1 MDWNAPE
8 KPAEITEKR
17 LIEAIL
23 DGHFPVN
30 SNLPGERDL
39 SEQLGVTRPTLREAM
54 QRLARDGW
62 LEINHGKPTRVR
74 NYLQE
79 GNLAVLASIASH
91 HDHLPDNFINDLL
104 NVRRLLAPAYTRL
117 AIENNAGV
125 LIPLLEKLA
134 SLPEDAAAYAAAD
147 WDLHCQLTLF
157 SGNPVFTLIL
167 NGFKD
172 LYPAIGEIYFRFPEA
187 RSSSKQF
194 YRDLLACAQEGD
206 AARAQTLTE
215 RVMGDSLEIWR
226 KIAKG

>member
-1 MDWNAPE
+1 MEWNAPE

-17 LIEAIL
+17 LIEAIM
-23 DGHFPVN
+23 DGHFPIN
-30 SNLPGERDL
+30 SYLPGERDL
-39 SEQLGVTRPTLREAM
+39 AEQLGVTRPTLREAM

-91 HDHLPDNFINDLL
+91 HDHLPDNFIYDLL
-104 NVRRLLAPAYTRL
+104 SVRGLLAPAYTRL
-117 AIENNAGV
+117 ALEKQADG

-134 SLPEDAAAYAAAD
+134 SLSEDAGAYAAAD
-147 WDLHCQLTLF
+147 WNLHCQLTLL

-172 LYPAIGEIYFRFPEA
+172 LYPAIGEIYFRSPEA

-206 AARAQTLTE
+206 ALRAQALTE
-215 RVMGDSLEIWR
+215 QVMDDSLEIWR
-226 KIAKG
+226 RITKG